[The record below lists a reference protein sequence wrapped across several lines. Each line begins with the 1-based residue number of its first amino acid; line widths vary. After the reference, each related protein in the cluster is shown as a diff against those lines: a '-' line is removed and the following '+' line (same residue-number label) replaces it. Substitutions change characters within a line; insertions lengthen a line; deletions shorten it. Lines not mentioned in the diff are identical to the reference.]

1 MQKGFIVT
9 LNRKHYIL
17 ISDKVNI
24 TDDIVRKFIVKI
36 LEFTGVEKEVI
47 NTALRDRQT
56 LDRIK
61 NLCERCTLETKETY
75 YSISGKYFLMSIP
88 FTDKEVVIFN

>member
-9 LNRKHYIL
+9 LKRKHYIL

-24 TDDIVRKFIVKI
+24 TYDIARKFVVKI
-36 LEFTGVEKEVI
+36 LELNGVDKEVI
-47 NTALRDRQT
+47 NTALQDKET

-61 NLCERCTLETKETY
+61 YLCERCTLETKETY

-88 FTDKEVVIFN
+88 FTDEEVIIFN